1 MWCWNHS
8 RRYCY
13 LETRWNM
20 GSKICNFNRKH
31 EENFTVYNVI
41 SLSDIFINKS
51 ISTNQYI
58 AKLIQK
64 TVKVLQLNRW
74 TLGATSYAE
83 IFLFILPSL
92 NLSPEAAYR
101 SVLQLTTDFFL
112 SSFQGSYRNWQS
124 LGCIAPMSFQC
135 LSWGFDMRIR
145 GWVLLSQLTKIYFY
159 LMTRMSDHKK

>member
-20 GSKICNFNRKH
+20 GSKICNFNRKR

-41 SLSDIFINKS
+41 SLSDIFINNS

-58 AKLIQK
+58 AKLIPK
-64 TVKVLQLNRW
+64 TVKVLKLNCW
-74 TLGATSYAE
+74 TLGATSYSKK
-83 IFLFILPSL
+83 IFLFILQSL

-101 SVLQLTTDFFL
+101 SVLQLTTNFFL
-112 SSFQGSYRNWQS
+112 SSFQGSYRHWHS
-124 LGCIAPMSFQC
+124 LGCIAPMSFHGF
-135 LSWGFDMRIR
+135 SWGFD
-145 GWVLLSQLTKIYFY
+145 T
-159 LMTRMSDHKK
+159 